1 MFVKAS
7 MSVTP
12 CSIKHALVYYIDST
26 GLQFYGQVTKSLLP
40 VLLLTNNYEKP
51 LILNQQCLKYAV
63 WCIYIVY
70 MVYVSY
76 IYIYNQSICRQQL
89 FHSLR
94 PDQYSSD
101 QKKILKDQSAQT
113 AARVVSVAY
122 HLWLPFLINRVL
134 NLIKL
139 RSVIF
144 SQSADSSYFALWE
157 LISTAQ
163 IKRRS

>member
-51 LILNQQCLKYAV
+51 LILNQKCLKYAV

-70 MVYVSY
+70 MVYVSYIY

-122 HLWLPFLINRVL
+122 HLWLPFLINRAL

-139 RSVIF
+139 IRVIF
-144 SQSADSSYFALWE
+144 DQSVDNNCFAL
-157 LISTAQ
+157 
-163 IKRRS
+163 